1 MNNPCLLCADLK
13 SKAPNQKY
21 TNKNNSKVKLNLEEW
36 ICLVFK
42 KQKEGMC
49 QAFYLKYYLNLCS
62 EAQKL
67 ENQGLIDSI
76 CFVKDLGLKVYI
88 LDTFTI
94 LDIKIINILIDIIF
108 LNYLVY

>member
-1 MNNPCLLCADLK
+1 MNNQCLLCADLK

-76 CFVKDLGLKVYI
+76 CFVKDLVLRLLV
-88 LDTFTI
+88 LDTFII

-108 LNYLVY
+108 